1 MKNNKA
7 LKYITKIAVLSAVAS
22 VLMLFEIPLWF
33 APSFYELDF
42 SELPILIGGFALGP
56 IAAVL
61 MELIKNLLNLLMNGT
76 DTAFVGEFAN
86 FVTGCA
92 FVLPATLIY
101 KYKKSLKAAIWGLV
115 ASTLS
120 LVCVGALINYFVL
133 IPAFSSLYGMPID
146 AIVAMGTKVNA
157 AITDLRSLIIFAVMP
172 FNLLKA
178 AACSVLTLLLYKRL
192 SRILHI

>member
-1 MKNNKA
+1 M
-7 LKYITKIAVLSAVAS
+7 
-22 VLMLFEIPLWF
+22 
-33 APSFYELDF
+33 
-42 SELPILIGGFALGP
+42 
-56 IAAVL
+56 
-61 MELIKNLLNLLMNGT
+61 
-76 DTAFVGEFAN
+76 
-86 FVTGCA
+86 
-92 FVLPATLIY
+92 
-101 KYKKSLKAAIWGLV
+101 KAAIWGLV